1 LNLAREEIMTREWDN
16 LSVVAKARLVE
27 VEADEKLIFSRLMSQ
42 ATPDE
47 RKALER
53 MIAGARAYVLALDE
67 EAKAEAQ

>member
-1 LNLAREEIMTREWDN
+1 MTSELGN
-16 LSVVAKARLVE
+16 LSVIAKARLAE
-27 VEADEKLIFSRLMSQ
+27 VEADEKLIFSRLMNQ

-53 MIAGARAYVLALDE
+53 MIAGARAYVLALDA